1 VSIAFVTAEALAV
14 SAGAFA
20 AGLRAE
26 GVFFVAGFLAVSGI
40 PLSFRLLVGGI
51 SNGVKKCGERI
62 LRLLG
67 APQNPGKRGNDAT
80 VDMNEIKN
88 GDSVS
93 VFIIQVT
100 ALS

>member
-1 VSIAFVTAEALAV
+1 MGGGSF
-14 SAGAFA
+14 
-20 AGLRAE
+20 LR
-26 GVFFVAGFLAVSGI
+26 GGFLSGI
-40 PLSFRLLVGGI
+40 RHTTSFRLLVGGI
-51 SNGVKKCGERI
+51 SNGVKKCGKRI